1 MRTWKPTLQSLYG
14 LLGGAQRS
22 TQELDD
28 AIGEI
33 QQAMLMAL
41 SQAGANRFPAV
52 ARRIRYAQDLQA
64 LWYLRGDLMAALAAL
79 HGEAQARESIQD
91 LSEQFQGLLPKGL
104 STRPSPLGK

>member
-33 QQAMLMAL
+33 QQAMLVAL

-52 ARRIRYAQDLQA
+52 ARRIRYAEDLQA

-79 HGEAQARESIQD
+79 RGEAEASASIQHI
-91 LSEQFQGLLPKGL
+91 SQQFQGMLPKGL